1 MDSGLRRS
9 FKSSLPRSMRKDS
22 MRGVVFVIYSLI
34 RSLLTLRTML
44 EPKPHLGSS
53 IDKVA

>member
-44 EPKPHLGSS
+44 EPKPNLGSS